1 MDGMLYI
8 KRRDADGN
16 ERLFPNDGEPAVLGT
31 YTYNAK
37 RMGGAPTITDSFSY
51 GRCLDKEWTKEEFV
65 TYDGEDYYVSSLPS
79 STIDNSSGRYKHE
92 ITLVSRREVLDNT
105 LFFDVVTDDAASQDK
120 DRYRS
125 NLPKFSFGGDVYEF
139 VKRINSSLS
148 YCGLY
153 NPKGVSDTERGYYV
167 VVDEGYGS
175 DEVKELSFDGKY
187 ITEVLQEIYNTYGL
201 SYYWV
206 GKVCHVGD
214 VQNDLTEDPSATVR
228 YGRDDALLSLSN
240 NNSNAKVIDMITGYG
255 SSDNIPYY
263 YPNEDEYG
271 EAVFDVANA
280 PKESVS
286 VLFSG
291 LWRWNTDCFG
301 KPIYLCNM
309 TGGIADVRT
318 ALSYSD
324 VELPISKDEN
334 FEYGVRSYDETGGYT
349 TIRRKYAFDKENGP
363 DGGKYYSSIEDK
375 IAFSIRVKGSFKSN
389 IDLSGFIVSGLLST
403 IDGKQSGVNDS
414 TWLGDVTWETTDFYV
429 DSIKIISSDGSD
441 KPTILKKDRYSN
453 LSDYDFVLDEDYIIT
468 YTVGVKFRIF
478 DASGRR
484 FDSGKTLSARYKLT
498 FGGEIT
504 YRKVPEYEYY
514 FKSGDLLCGYENSGI
529 KVADIATAPS
539 SKAKYVFGG
548 KARWWYAQTLGGED
562 VALCVTVR
570 DRIWIAPTS
579 VLMPSIY
586 RKSKGAERFY
596 YATDGVHKNPDGG
609 FYTFKNQYTE
619 GNPHQ
624 GVVTFDDIKPTIR
637 GIRNDVIQED
647 GKGQLF
653 GEIADVAF
661 DSLDSDVKGSE
672 GKFEHQYFYVKLHKF
687 SGEFGFDLFSHALA
701 SESAKIDM
709 TDCQGCPA
717 CSFPIVCI
725 WDSGRCYN
733 PVSVDSNGNLLPLR
747 TSSNDYILSDAEAKR
762 DKFNQNSQ
770 EREIWIAL
778 QKETSTLGIVMPNAA
793 AGFRP
798 KAGDK
803 FVITGINPPHVLT
816 DAAEKRLDEA
826 LISHMSE
833 NNEDKFNKT
842 IKFSRVFLA
851 ENPGFA
857 TRLNENTK
865 LNVEYNGD
873 ISPVYVNDYT
883 VKRDGNILSEVS
895 VEVVNSLEIT
905 QSSMKQT
912 IDAVKGETIRSLGS
926 LLTSDSGFNAAVAD
940 KMYLSKIKADIAQEL
955 IRFLKGIAVGDGT
968 HGIDGNGVAILKQI
982 LSKEFDDAVAEGAL
996 GEGFFLGQRKDSDG
1010 NGYSYLEVDR
1020 MLVRKV
1026 AEFVKLV
1033 VTELRSV
1040 GGTIVLSPASMVCT
1054 KVEQRLNNG
1063 ALVSPGEGSMPD
1075 FYRCYF
1081 RSEEDGREINNEF
1094 EVGDMARCQTFN
1106 IKTGTTANAKNRYYW
1121 RKVVAVG
1128 ADYIDLSPTDCDRS
1142 AANDIPAQGDEIVAM
1157 GNASDTSRQAVITLS
1172 AYGANAPSIVIY
1184 RGVNSYSLSG
1194 KEVTVL
1200 SKKEVYI
1207 LADRLYYRAADGTAK
1222 SVSEALKQAA
1232 EGMTAITKR
1241 VTTLEVTSD
1250 SITARVTK
1258 TEKTVK
1264 AQGDELAGMGTK
1276 IEQTAEGISLAVSRQ
1291 TSGRENLL
1299 TGSALRR
1306 DDSYMARLVGDTQI
1320 RCNGYGGTNFL
1331 RLTDTYDG
1339 TARHYYGMQWG
1350 NTTNTAYAPNVAV
1363 KKGRHTVAVMARSS
1377 VKGKGILKVEAY
1389 LHAERWDAVR
1399 LANDTTTV
1407 RRWSGTFALDAADTW
1422 EMKTLD
1428 VDVTEEG
1435 RFMEVYVFL
1444 YCAEQGVTYTLDVC
1458 RPMLCEA
1465 DFYVWSQSVA
1475 DYAYTGGNMLAG
1487 SRSLAASN
1495 LAVKG
1500 AVAAGGYGSA
1510 ASVTNAYSG
1519 AQTDTLTW
1527 SGIRLEANTDYTL
1540 SFMAKGNG
1548 TMACY
1553 LHNGS
1558 AASVK
1563 YAENSQG
1570 LTVGAGWGAV
1580 TVKPSTEWQRYWV
1593 HFRTADTTTLDFYCI
1608 IGRLTATDALVTIAE
1623 PKLEKGA
1630 TATEWTDLAA
1640 DLIEEGSVETRLL
1653 ESGIDI
1659 RNRRITA
1666 KADTFEIRN
1675 NAGTLTASVNKDG
1688 VLETT
1693 DAVLGGTLRAKD
1705 GYFSGFVKK
1714 SLCPVTPDSIGT
1726 LGTIDTST
1734 GYVTL
1739 DFTKTGS
1746 MMVLMGD
1753 LKSKIGQH
1761 NELTLM
1767 LKYGTTGGSSAEAFF
1782 YLDQKIVILNNSN
1795 VTVGIPAAAAGT
1807 VTPSGTPTIDGG
1819 YMMVLEPVVDITVNS
1834 GISTATY
1841 AMRWNVK
1848 RAKM

>member
-1 MDGMLYI
+1 MIEI
-8 KRRDADGN
+8 KRNNETFFTLEDICDGSKLSRQLMDHHYIVLKFSTAEPVYFEIGDSVEIADFGSFELTSAYFPKFNESNGGYDYELQMDAYYIGWKNKICKYRPKYGAN
-16 ERLFPNDGEPAVLGT
+16 ETSFKITSSVSVHLSVVLSNLKALNYKYNNQDFSVNYT
-31 YTYNAK
+31 TYNNNVFDVEKHFLVEYNSVSIYEALNAICEALDCEWWVDGSVIYLGYCEMK
-37 RMGGAPTITDSFSY
+37 GQTTFEQGVNMLSMSQSESKSSYITRLYAFGSDKNIPHGYFTGTEADITTDGVATDYLMLPDKEADSDGYYSKDGYMENTNVVKNDKQAIEGVVFFDDEYPKVDCIISGIKTYQSTAENEDGTKVTQTFWQVTSQDSFATKFEKSWIKRNLTLMIKFTSGALIGMEFEVSYKIINNTNYFEIVANDNY
-51 GRCLDKEWTKEEFV
+51 GRTLPDTVLCPKLKDKFYLYNWDATKLTETNLISEARETLFARAKN
-65 TYDGEDYYVSSLPS
+65 YYKKSM
-79 STIDNSSGRYKHE
+79 IDNSNFNCVMDGEKFYNNGTYNYHSLGEQVK
-92 ITLVSRREVLDNT
+92 LVNPMFADI
-105 LFFDVVTDDAASQDK
+105 DK
-120 DRYRS
+120 DGKHYRNS
-125 NLPKFSFGGDVYEF
+125 RIIGMEINLD
-139 VKRINSSLS
+139 
-148 YCGLY
+148 
-153 NPKGVSDTERGYYV
+153 
-167 VVDEGYGS
+167 
-175 DEVKELSFDGKY
+175 
-187 ITEVLQEIYNTYGL
+187 
-201 SYYWV
+201 
-206 GKVCHVGD
+206 
-214 VQNDLTEDPSATVR
+214 
-228 YGRDDALLSLSN
+228 
-240 NNSNAKVIDMITGYG
+240 
-255 SSDNIPYY
+255 IPYDSPTY
-263 YPNEDEYG
+263 IVG
-271 EAVFDVANA
+271 EKA
-280 PKESVS
+280 
-286 VLFSG
+286 
-291 LWRWNTDCFG
+291 
-301 KPIYLCNM
+301 
-309 TGGIADVRT
+309 
-318 ALSYSD
+318 SYSR
-324 VELPISKDEN
+324 L
-334 FEYGVRSYDETGGYT
+334 GQMET
-349 TIRRKYAFDKENGP
+349 
-363 DGGKYYSSIEDK
+363 
-375 IAFSIRVKGSFKSN
+375 N
-389 IDLSGFIVSGLLST
+389 IDSIT
-403 IDGKQSGVNDS
+403 ANGKQIGVGNSGGGVYVIGMND
-414 TWLGDVTWETTDFYV
+414 TTPET
-429 DSIKIISSDGSD
+429 DSNV
-441 KPTILKKDRYSN
+441 YSARKTRMSF
-453 LSDYDFVLDEDYIIT
+453 LS
-468 YTVGVKFRIF
+468 RIF
-478 DASGRR
+478 PDTAQS
-484 FDSGKTLSARYKLT
+484 L
-498 FGGEIT
+498 
-504 YRKVPEYEYY
+504 
-514 FKSGDLLCGYENSGI
+514 I
-529 KVADIATAPS
+529 K
-539 SKAKYVFGG
+539 
-548 KARWWYAQTLGGED
+548 
-562 VALCVTVR
+562 
-570 DRIWIAPTS
+570 
-579 VLMPSIY
+579 
-586 RKSKGAERFY
+586 
-596 YATDGVHKNPDGG
+596 
-609 FYTFKNQYTE
+609 
-619 GNPHQ
+619 
-624 GVVTFDDIKPTIR
+624 
-637 GIRNDVIQED
+637 
-647 GKGQLF
+647 
-653 GEIADVAF
+653 
-661 DSLDSDVKGSE
+661 
-672 GKFEHQYFYVKLHKF
+672 
-687 SGEFGFDLFSHALA
+687 
-701 SESAKIDM
+701 
-709 TDCQGCPA
+709 
-717 CSFPIVCI
+717 
-725 WDSGRCYN
+725 
-733 PVSVDSNGNLLPLR
+733 
-747 TSSNDYILSDAEAKR
+747 
-762 DKFNQNSQ
+762 
-770 EREIWIAL
+770 
-778 QKETSTLGIVMPNAA
+778 
-793 AGFRP
+793 
-798 KAGDK
+798 
-803 FVITGINPPHVLT
+803 
-816 DAAEKRLDEA
+816 
-826 LISHMSE
+826 
-833 NNEDKFNKT
+833 
-842 IKFSRVFLA
+842 
-851 ENPGFA
+851 
-857 TRLNENTK
+857 
-865 LNVEYNGD
+865 
-873 ISPVYVNDYT
+873 
-883 VKRDGNILSEVS
+883 
-895 VEVVNSLEIT
+895 
-905 QSSMKQT
+905 
-912 IDAVKGETIRSLGS
+912 
-926 LLTSDSGFNAAVAD
+926 
-940 KMYLSKIKADIAQEL
+940 
-955 IRFLKGIAVGDGT
+955 FLKGIAVGDGT
-968 HGIDGNGVAILKQI
+968 HGIDGNGVAILKEI

-1142 AANDIPAQGDEIVAM
+1142 VANDIPAQGDEIVAM

-1172 AYGANAPSIVIY
+1172 AYGANAPSIVLY

-1194 KEVTVL
+1194 KEVMVL

-1232 EGMTAITKR
+1232 EGMTDISKR
-1241 VTTLEVTSD
+1241 MSTLEVTSD
-1250 SITARVTK
+1250 SIAARVTK

-1264 AQGDELAGMGTK
+1264 AQGDELAEMGTK

-1291 TSGRENLL
+1291 TSRRENIL

-1339 TARHYYGMQWG
+1339 TTRHYYGMQWG

-1363 KKGRHTVAVMARSS
+1363 KKGRHTVAVMARSA
-1377 VKGKGILKVEAY
+1377 VKGKGILKVEAF

-1399 LANDTTTV
+1399 LASDATAV

-1487 SRSLAASN
+1487 SRALSASN
-1495 LAVKG
+1495 LTVKG
-1500 AVAAGGYGSA
+1500 AIAAGGYGSA

-1659 RNRRITA
+1659 RNRKITA
-1666 KADTFEIRN
+1666 HADTFEIRN

-1819 YMMVLEPVVDITVNS
+1819 YMMVLEPVVNITVNS

>member
-1 MDGMLYI
+1 METQ
-8 KRRDADGN
+8 A
-16 ERLFPNDGEPAVLGT
+16 T
-31 YTYNAK
+31 
-37 RMGGAPTITDSFSY
+37 
-51 GRCLDKEWTKEEFV
+51 TK
-65 TYDGEDYYVSSLPS
+65 DY
-79 STIDNSSGRYKHE
+79 
-92 ITLVSRREVLDNT
+92 
-105 LFFDVVTDDAASQDK
+105 
-120 DRYRS
+120 
-125 NLPKFSFGGDVYEF
+125 
-139 VKRINSSLS
+139 
-148 YCGLY
+148 
-153 NPKGVSDTERGYYV
+153 
-167 VVDEGYGS
+167 
-175 DEVKELSFDGKY
+175 
-187 ITEVLQEIYNTYGL
+187 
-201 SYYWV
+201 
-206 GKVCHVGD
+206 
-214 VQNDLTEDPSATVR
+214 
-228 YGRDDALLSLSN
+228 
-240 NNSNAKVIDMITGYG
+240 
-255 SSDNIPYY
+255 
-263 YPNEDEYG
+263 
-271 EAVFDVANA
+271 
-280 PKESVS
+280 
-286 VLFSG
+286 
-291 LWRWNTDCFG
+291 
-301 KPIYLCNM
+301 
-309 TGGIADVRT
+309 
-318 ALSYSD
+318 
-324 VELPISKDEN
+324 
-334 FEYGVRSYDETGGYT
+334 
-349 TIRRKYAFDKENGP
+349 
-363 DGGKYYSSIEDK
+363 
-375 IAFSIRVKGSFKSN
+375 
-389 IDLSGFIVSGLLST
+389 
-403 IDGKQSGVNDS
+403 
-414 TWLGDVTWETTDFYV
+414 
-429 DSIKIISSDGSD
+429 
-441 KPTILKKDRYSN
+441 
-453 LSDYDFVLDEDYIIT
+453 
-468 YTVGVKFRIF
+468 
-478 DASGRR
+478 
-484 FDSGKTLSARYKLT
+484 
-498 FGGEIT
+498 
-504 YRKVPEYEYY
+504 
-514 FKSGDLLCGYENSGI
+514 
-529 KVADIATAPS
+529 
-539 SKAKYVFGG
+539 
-548 KARWWYAQTLGGED
+548 
-562 VALCVTVR
+562 
-570 DRIWIAPTS
+570 WIAPTALTIELNALGRPDFIQAS
-579 VLMPSIY
+579 CMSGAQILVYIKGIIGYDAGHNYRRWPLQAAPTVFNSHTEKYVYVAIPRSMNSTETAWIVFPSEMIDIY
-586 RKSKGAERFY
+586 GRNEGGTLIGDEKYYYIFLQGIIKSSGDNGTTPRDWKVRVASGFLSSD
-596 YATDGVHKNPDGG
+596 YAVAAGLVDTVWYSYSTVDKC
-609 FYTFKNQYTE
+609 
-619 GNPHQ
+619 
-624 GVVTFDDIKPTIR
+624 VTFLKEITMKAGTFFR
-637 GIRNDVIQED
+637 
-647 GKGQLF
+647 QLF
-653 GEIADVAF
+653 AQTVTILSGGAVVFENQGSVNGIASADT
-661 DSLDSDVKGSE
+661 GSE
-672 GKFEHQYFYVKLHKF
+672 AKDKIVTPDFMRLK
-687 SGEFGFDLFSHALA
+687 AL
-701 SESAKIDM
+701 
-709 TDCQGCPA
+709 
-717 CSFPIVCI
+717 
-725 WDSGRCYN
+725 
-733 PVSVDSNGNLLPLR
+733 
-747 TSSNDYILSDAEAKR
+747 
-762 DKFNQNSQ
+762 
-770 EREIWIAL
+770 
-778 QKETSTLGIVMPNAA
+778 
-793 AGFRP
+793 
-798 KAGDK
+798 
-803 FVITGINPPHVLT
+803 
-816 DAAEKRLDEA
+816 
-826 LISHMSE
+826 
-833 NNEDKFNKT
+833 
-842 IKFSRVFLA
+842 SRVA
-851 ENPGFA
+851 P
-857 TRLNENTK
+857 
-865 LNVEYNGD
+865 
-873 ISPVYVNDYT
+873 
-883 VKRDGNILSEVS
+883 
-895 VEVVNSLEIT
+895 
-905 QSSMKQT
+905 
-912 IDAVKGETIRSLGS
+912 
-926 LLTSDSGFNAAVAD
+926 
-940 KMYLSKIKADIAQEL
+940 DIAQEL

-968 HGIDGNGVAILKQI
+968 HGIDGNGVAILKEI

-1075 FYRCYF
+1075 LYRCYF

-1142 AANDIPAQGDEIVAM
+1142 VANDIPAQGDEIVAM

-1172 AYGANAPSIVIY
+1172 AYGANAPSIVLY

-1194 KEVTVL
+1194 KEVMVL

-1232 EGMTAITKR
+1232 EGMTDISKR
-1241 VTTLEVTSD
+1241 VSTLEVTSD
-1250 SITARVTK
+1250 SIAARVTK

-1264 AQGDELAGMGTK
+1264 AQGDELAEMGTK

-1363 KKGRHTVAVMARSS
+1363 KKGRHTVAVMARSA
-1377 VKGKGILKVEAY
+1377 VKGKGILKVEAF

-1399 LANDTTTV
+1399 LASDATAV
-1407 RRWSGTFALDAADTW
+1407 RRWSGIFALDAADTW

-1495 LAVKG
+1495 LTVKG
-1500 AVAAGGYGSA
+1500 AIAAGGYGSA

-1659 RNRRITA
+1659 RNRKITA
-1666 KADTFEIRN
+1666 HADTFEIRN

-1795 VTVGIPAAAAGT
+1795 VTVGIPAAAVGT

-1819 YMMVLEPVVDITVNS
+1819 YMMVLEPVVNITVNS